1 MATTS
6 PDNIWTPDAGD
17 DYALT
22 TDLATTADTIQAAL
36 TSIRGQN
43 GMRFGVL
50 AGRPTSGVAGR
61 FYSASNTGVIYYD
74 DGSAWRFF
82 YQPWQ
87 AWSPTLSGFTLGNG
101 SLTTRY
107 LRTLGHVHFSI
118 QLTIGSTTNVTG
130 AIGFSAPVSSSNAT
144 YMTMGSGSWMRSALP
159 TTPYPLMP
167 KMSASSNIINAVLFN
182 SSAAVVSL
190 SQLSSTYPAAPATGD
205 VLYMQGS
212 YEVAS

>member
-1 MATTS
+1 MATTT
-6 PDNIWTPDAGD
+6 PDNIWTPDSGD

-36 TSIRGQN
+36 TDIRGKN
-43 GMRFGVL
+43 GMLYGVL

-61 FYSASNTGVIYYD
+61 FYSASNTGTIYYD

-87 AWSPTLSGFTLGNG
+87 AWSPTLSGFTIGNG
-101 SLTTRY
+101 SLTARY

-118 QLTIGSTTNVTG
+118 RLEIGSTTNVTG
-130 AIGFSAPVSSSNAT
+130 AVGFSAPVSSSNNS
-144 YMTMGSGSWMRSALP
+144 YMAIGTGSWVRTALP

-167 KMSASSNIINAVLFN
+167 KMSASSSTINAVLFN
-182 SSAAVVSL
+182 SSSAVVTL
-190 SQLSSTYPAAPATGD
+190 SQLSNLYPAPPATGD
-205 VLYMQGS
+205 LLYMQGS